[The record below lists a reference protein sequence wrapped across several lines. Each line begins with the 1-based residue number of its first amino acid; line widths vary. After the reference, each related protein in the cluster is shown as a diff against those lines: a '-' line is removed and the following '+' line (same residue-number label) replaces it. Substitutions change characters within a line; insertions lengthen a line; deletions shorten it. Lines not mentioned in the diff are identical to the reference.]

1 MSKLASARVICDVP
15 NHGLKVGQIV
25 EAEPSLI
32 KALAA
37 DGSVDPHK
45 DAVAYARS
53 QNAPVMR
60 SSVELEAERI
70 AAAADALRV
79 EIAQLEDLL
88 AKAEDEATKN
98 ALAAE
103 VIAKRADLA
112 VLA

>member
-1 MSKLASARVICDVP
+1 MNKPTNALVLCDVP
-15 NHGLKVGQIV
+15 GHGLKAGAIL
-25 EAEPSLI
+25 EAESTTV
-32 KALAA
+32 KALIA
-37 DGSVDPHK
+37 DGSADGNK
-45 DAVAYARS
+45 ESVAYARS